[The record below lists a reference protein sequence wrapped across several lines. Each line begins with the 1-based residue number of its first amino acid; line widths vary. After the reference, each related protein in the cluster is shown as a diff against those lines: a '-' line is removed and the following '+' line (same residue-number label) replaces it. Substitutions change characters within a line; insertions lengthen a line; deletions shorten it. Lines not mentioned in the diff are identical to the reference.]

1 MDGAEPAHT
10 TDGHDPGPDIESDLV
25 GIILSLVPDA
35 AIVVDGAG
43 TIVSANARVVELFGY
58 RPSELV
64 GQPVELLVPERSRG
78 AHADQRGE
86 YVERPRP
93 RSMGA
98 GLELAGR
105 RADGT
110 EFPVDISL
118 APFRGI
124 GAQLVIAAI
133 RDITEAREARELV
146 LLGEERERIARDL
159 HDLVIQRLF
168 AAGLTLQSV
177 INGVGDERSRS
188 RLNDVIDDLDTTI
201 RDIRTT
207 IFTLS
212 STGVGSTGGVRDALL
227 GVAREAGHSLG
238 FEPAMRFEGPVD
250 SLVSGDLTNQLVAV
264 AREALSNAARH
275 AQASSVEVELSA
287 GDEVVL
293 VVSDDGT
300 GIGEHGYESGL
311 ANLRERAERLGGS
324 FELRG
329 AAGGGTTLVWRVP
342 CT

>member
-1 MDGAEPAHT
+1 MVGVEPLH
-10 TDGHDPGPDIESDLV
+10 TDGGDAGPDVESDLI
-25 GIILSLVPDA
+25 GIILSFVPDA
-35 AIVVDGAG
+35 AIVVDRAG
-43 TIVSANARVVELFGY
+43 LIVSANARVAALFGY
-58 RPSELV
+58 ERQELV
-64 GQPVELLVPERSRG
+64 GQPVELLVPDRFQG
-78 AHADQRGE
+78 QHAEVRDDYLE
-86 YVERPRP
+86 HPRQ

-105 RADGT
+105 RSDGT

-118 APFRGI
+118 APFRGV

-146 LLGEERERIARDL
+146 VLAADRERIARDL

-177 INGVGDERSRS
+177 VNTVDDDRARV
-188 RLNDVIDDLDTTI
+188 RLDSVIDDLDTTI

-212 STGVGSTGGVRDALL
+212 SARVAPGGGVRDALL
-227 GVAREAGHSLG
+227 GVGREARHSLG
-238 FEPAMRFEGPVD
+238 FEPAIRFEGPVD
-250 SLVSGDLTNQLVAV
+250 SLVSQELASHLVAV

-275 AQASSVEVELSA
+275 AHASSVEVQLSA

-293 VVSDDGT
+293 VISDDGA
-300 GIGEHGYESGL
+300 GLGAVSHESGL
-311 ANLRERAERLGGS
+311 ANLRDRAERLGGS
-324 FELRG
+324 FDLTCRD
-329 AAGGGTTLVWRVP
+329 GGGTTVVWRVP
-342 CT
+342 VD